1 MRTVPLDIRG
11 MYISAYLPILI
22 EKEIRLAS
30 ASSELETGLIHIE
43 GNSLLCGGI
52 TLMTHFMEQK
62 LRQIVKKFLIFCRLS
77 TKL

>member
-30 ASSELETGLIHIE
+30 ASSELETL
-43 GNSLLCGGI
+43 
-52 TLMTHFMEQK
+52 
-62 LRQIVKKFLIFCRLS
+62 
-77 TKL
+77 